1 MSEKFIVTEAWI
13 NENASYHGPRGN
25 AWKGVQTTILGV
37 GTHKGWVQRAVGV
50 ELSDEDRK
58 RFESC
63 RDTAKQKQKAPRHDP
78 DTEPDWEGKCS
89 NCDASPIVP
98 ATGMCGPCTFG
109 EADTIGGNW

>member
-25 AWKGVQTTILGV
+25 SWKHAQKDLLGV
-37 GTHKGWVQRAVGV
+37 GFHSGWIERAVGV
-50 ELSDEDRK
+50 ELSYEDLK
-58 RFESC
+58 TFESY
-63 RDTAKQKQKAPRHDP
+63 RGLADQKARKTRDP
-78 DTEPDWEGKCS
+78 ETEPDWEGECS
-89 NCDASPIVP
+89 NCGQSPIVP